1 MILSFHPCYEVAV
14 NRLCAGRDPNS
25 EDLAAIRK
33 ASAVILPQGCRQTLY
48 EMARANCQNVFP
60 NYDARFAYPGK
71 TGQVR
76 LFRESRISHP
86 RSWTF
91 SRLEQFERWR
101 KTATVLAFP
110 LVFKLDW
117 GGEGETV
124 MLIENQTDL
133 DRALAKAG
141 DYERSGQH
149 GFLLQ
154 SMIPHGHRALRVV
167 VIGRILK
174 TYWRVQD
181 DNAVFGTSLS
191 KGAHVDHDV
200 GPEIERAALSLTRR
214 VCERTRIDLAGLDFL
229 FHEADLASPDPT
241 PLMLE
246 INYFFGREGLG
257 GSMPFYD
264 LLQAAVDDWLANIGP
279 VSTQTETP

>member
-1 MILSFHPCYEVAV
+1 MILSFHPCYETET

-25 EDLAAIRK
+25 EDLASIQK

-48 EMARANCQNVFP
+48 EMARDNCPHVFP
-60 NYDARFAYPGK
+60 NYGARFAYPGK
-71 TGQVR
+71 TGQIR
-76 LFRESRISHP
+76 LFRDKRISHP
-86 RSWTF
+86 QSWTF

-101 KTATVLAFP
+101 QTATTLTFP

-117 GGEGETV
+117 GGEGDTV
-124 MLIENQTDL
+124 MPIKNQTDL

-141 DYERSGQH
+141 DYERSGQY

-154 SMIPHGHRALRVV
+154 PMIPHGHRALRVV

-181 DNAVFGTSLS
+181 DDAVFGTSLS
-191 KGAHVDHDV
+191 KGARVDRDV
-200 GPEIERAALSLTRR
+200 RPEIELAALSLTRR
-214 VCERTRIDLAGLDFL
+214 FCGQTKINLAGLDFL
-229 FHEADLASPDPT
+229 FHEADLTSPDPT

-264 LLQAAVDDWLANIGP
+264 LLQAAIDDWLATIGLT
-279 VSTQTETP
+279 STQTETP

>member
-14 NRLCAGRDPNS
+14 NRLCAGRDPNN
-25 EDLAAIRK
+25 EDLAAIKK

-48 EMARANCQNVFP
+48 EMARDNCPHVFP

-71 TGQVR
+71 TGQIR
-76 LFRESRISHP
+76 LFRSNGISHP

-91 SRLEQFERWR
+91 FRLEQFERRR
-101 KTATVLAFP
+101 KIAPALTFP

-117 GGEGETV
+117 GGEGDTV
-124 MLIENQTDL
+124 MLLKNQTDL
-133 DRALAKAG
+133 DRALAKAE
-141 DYERSGQH
+141 DYERSGQY

-154 SMIPHGHRALRVV
+154 SMIPHDHRALRVV

-174 TYWRVQD
+174 AYWRVQD
-181 DNAVFGTSLS
+181 DTAVFGTSLS
-191 KGAHVDHDV
+191 KGARVDMAV
-200 GPEIERAALSLTRR
+200 SPEIDRAAKSLTRGF
-214 VCERTRIDLAGLDFL
+214 CERTKTNLAGLDFI
-229 FHEADLASPDPT
+229 FHEADLTSPDPT

-257 GSMPFYD
+257 GSMPFYN
-264 LLQAAVDDWLANIGP
+264 LLQAAVDNWLAAIGLAT
-279 VSTQTETP
+279 TQHQ